1 MTGLLERVKF
11 LGGDG
16 GSPNPDE
23 PTVELPPL
31 VEGYDRDP
39 EPTAESRKPAARSAA
54 SSATASR
61 QKRTGGKFVSNK
73 QAIRDVADE
82 IEMWLKTG
90 AFAWSLSN
98 EECGAV
104 LNDTS
109 AVIAADLAKL
119 ASRSD
124 WVMERIT
131 TGGVIGDVVTLL
143 IHAKPLIQVVMA
155 HYGPAARRA
164 RAEEENEG
172 YDSVTVGAPDPDRFP
187 AWRPGNAAVA

>member
-1 MTGLLERVKF
+1 MTGLLERVRF

-31 VEGYDRDP
+31 AEGFDRDP
-39 EPTAESRKPAARSAA
+39 EPTPEARKPARSAA
-54 SSATASR
+54 SSATAAR
-61 QKRTGGKFVSNK
+61 QKRTGGKFVSSK
-73 QAIRDVADE
+73 AAVKDVADE

-90 AFAWSLSN
+90 AFAWSLSD

-143 IHAKPLIQVVMA
+143 IHAKPLIHAVMA
-155 HYGPAARRA
+155 HHGPAARRA
-164 RAEEENEG
+164 RAEQEAEE
-172 YDSVTVGAPDPDRFP
+172 YDAVTVGATDPDRYAPF
-187 AWRPGNAAVA
+187 RPNIAVA